1 MESRKRNERSSCSGL
16 YLSTT
21 GMDGYLTYP
30 PHVAVLSLLFF
41 EEG

>member
-1 MESRKRNERSSCSGL
+1 MGGVAVCTF
-16 YLSTT
+16 STT
-21 GMDGYLTYP
+21 GMDGYLTHL

>member
-1 MESRKRNERSSCSGL
+1 MGGSCH
-16 YLSTT
+16 LSTT

-41 EEG
+41 YEG

>member
-1 MESRKRNERSSCSGL
+1 MGGKVTVTSQL
-16 YLSTT
+16 QV
-21 GMDGYLTYP
+21 GMDGYLTHP